1 MMARRLK
8 CRQSIKLG
16 LFLDFQVMP
25 GVGFALRK
33 KKRKRCN
40 IRVSCQTRS
49 LEMFVVWAAMVKV
62 CIELVG

>member
-1 MMARRLK
+1 MARRLK
-8 CRQSIKLG
+8 CRQSINLG

-33 KKRKRCN
+33 KKKRKRYN